1 MLIVDR
7 RVRVL
12 SEPECGGIGF
22 LFHPEGRG
30 RGSRKRW
37 SASTEAS
44 MSEDGEPGVGRWKL
58 QAGRAA
64 CCNRESS
71 PLNISLH
78 VCSVSRGSLPSRHRK
93 ITTTRKVVHPDLMCF
108 QVPSSVCLYA
118 HLLPRSSSANPPIP
132 PVLLPTRRDRANA
145 AKNIHVPS

>member
-93 ITTTRKVVHPDLMCF
+93 ITTTRKGRQRRLIWQCMTASRFLRPLSVSQLYDPCSLPGPHGRRPGS
-108 QVPSSVCLYA
+108 VPFVNLPCVC
-118 HLLPRSSSANPPIP
+118 
-132 PVLLPTRRDRANA
+132 
-145 AKNIHVPS
+145 